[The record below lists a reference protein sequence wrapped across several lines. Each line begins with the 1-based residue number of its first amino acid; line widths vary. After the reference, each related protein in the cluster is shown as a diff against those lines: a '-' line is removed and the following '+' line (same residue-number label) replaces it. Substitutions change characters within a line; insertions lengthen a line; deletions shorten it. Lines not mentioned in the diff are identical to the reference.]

1 MIHGLMLICFAF
13 AFADI
18 PYVASLSVNV
28 NGSSRSRVTLKC
40 FSDSFSG
47 VEDLPSTNRPVDGR
61 GLLIDLTAPTRWQP
75 FATWILKLVCKSL
88 TEGTLYVEGLIRA
101 SFISAACSLLC
112 DGNADL
118 HMVCVLVRE
127 IWNWVFLL
135 HFTLIIVWLFV
146 SLWKACFDFV
156 HIIGMVTNYD
166 AIPCQNSILSIAT
179 ILNLDKGG
187 FLFSGLIMF
196 AFFWK

>member
-1 MIHGLMLICFAF
+1 M
-13 AFADI
+13 
-18 PYVASLSVNV
+18 
-28 NGSSRSRVTLKC
+28 TLKC

-112 DGNADL
+112 YGNADL
-118 HMVCVLVRE
+118 HM
-127 IWNWVFLL
+127 
-135 HFTLIIVWLFV
+135 
-146 SLWKACFDFV
+146 ACFDFV

-166 AIPCQNSILSIAT
+166 AISYYLEFGQGGLPVFRNMAYDSSLGIF
-179 ILNLDKGG
+179 LNTLYSSCPEDIVKLTAADLVSV
-187 FLFSGLIMF
+187 FL
-196 AFFWK
+196 